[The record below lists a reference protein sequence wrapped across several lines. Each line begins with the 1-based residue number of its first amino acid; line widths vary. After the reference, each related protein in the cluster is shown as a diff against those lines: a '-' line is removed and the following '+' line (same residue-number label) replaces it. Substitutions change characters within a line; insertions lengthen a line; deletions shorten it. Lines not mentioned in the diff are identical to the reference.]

1 MSWRAC
7 SPRPRRAV
15 GSSCWRARLASK
27 ASSSASPGKHLEGS
41 LHVSY
46 CHASLRSNAAWSVNL
61 GTVGDRNCLAAIIYM
76 ARTSTPWRLLPA
88 RELGCGSP
96 ATVWRR
102 LAEWAAV
109 GVFDQLHLQV
119 LDRLGEQGLVGWS
132 RASVDTVSVRARRR
146 SYRGQVV
153 GVRWWRSGW
162 SAAKASRARW
172 RLSFLSQVQAVR
184 RCSARWRAGS

>member
-1 MSWRAC
+1 MSRT
-7 SPRPRRAV
+7 V
-15 GSSCWRARLASK
+15 
-27 ASSSASPGKHLEGS
+27 
-41 LHVSY
+41 
-46 CHASLRSNAAWSVNL
+46 HASLRSNAARSVNL
-61 GTVGDRNCLAAIIYM
+61 DVVSL
-76 ARTSTPWRLLPA
+76 PWGGMTGFLVMTTTLVEDLVPDELWQVVAPLLPA
-88 RELGCGSP
+88 PPRSPVWRP

-132 RASVDTVSVRARRR
+132 QASVDTVSVRARRR